1 MSDLF
6 QKLIP
11 QMKRFSIISNLHIG
25 LLGTNIQ
32 ACNDNI
38 LEAIVQRFSQNIKS
52 TRLKEIE
59 RVAFIV
65 GLFNYKSPAGTEKVL
80 LQQVIVE
87 LKLRVDEIVKHP
99 KCLSACAY
107 YLTLSGLNDPE
118 IIDSVLKPDFI
129 SLAYGE

>member
-1 MSDLF
+1 MSR
-6 QKLIP
+6 I
-11 QMKRFSIISNLHIG
+11 SIISNLHVG

-32 ACNDNI
+32 TCNDDI

-65 GLFNYKSPAGTEKVL
+65 GLFNYKSPIGTEKVL
-80 LQQVIVE
+80 LKQIIEE
-87 LKLRVDEIVKHP
+87 LKSRVDEIVKHP

-107 YLTLSGLNDPE
+107 YMTLSGLNDPD
-118 IIDSVLKPDFI
+118 IINSVLKPDFI
-129 SLAYGE
+129 SLAYGEFNV